1 MLRYTVLVLFSI
13 FVVTYSQSLGLPLN
27 TGQGGGGGRGGQ
39 SVPTCKY
46 EFTVPDL
53 KGGCNRASSSLSNK
67 VDAIKQDLDKTRLQY
82 VAQNS
87 IIQSTLARIQGDSSK
102 YMSQVQDLSK
112 EVSKLQNALNTV
124 GTGGGVSSA
133 NSQYINK
140 LVHDTKDLLTKSV
153 QDINNKIYNLTYQFQ
168 NNAIQ
173 ESKVNTA
180 LEVQINKQA
189 SLLSQTE
196 QKILNLENQ
205 LKNIQSKPSNTVT
218 VGATGQP
225 ATNIPLSQLQ
235 QQYKKLESDI
245 KYIQSQQQSQFQGL
259 QSKTNNAILAIQN
272 QSHEIDTVKQDTK
285 AALSQIQAAT
295 KQAKDA
301 KDAIDQFK
309 QKYEPE
315 IQINN
320 AEIQEIQ
327 RNITGVTNTL
337 SNLGST
343 ILNNKVQSLTDK
355 AKLNGVVKSAEALQN
370 TTKDLTNQIKQQSA
384 EMLNLKLA
392 LNQLNT
398 SGSGGGSGGGNNV
411 ALQQQ
416 LNSFQSKT
424 QSKLN
429 ATEAAL
435 KQVQN
440 MVTTLLAQITPL
452 LTRPGSG

>member
-1 MLRYTVLVLFSI
+1 MRYTVLVLWSI
-13 FVVTYSQSLGLPLN
+13 FAVVYSQSLGLPLN
-27 TGQGGGGGRGGQ
+27 TGQGAGGRQG
-39 SVPTCKY
+39 VPTCKY

-53 KGGCNRASSSLSNK
+53 KGGCNRASSSLTIK

-112 EVSKLQNALNTV
+112 EVSKLQNALNTA
-124 GTGGGVSSA
+124 GTGSSVSSS
-133 NSQYINK
+133 NVQYIDK

-153 QDINNKIYNLTYQFQ
+153 QDINNKIFNLTYQFQ

-180 LEVQINKQA
+180 LEIQINKQA
-189 SLLSQTE
+189 ATLSQTQ

-205 LKNIQSKPSNTVT
+205 LKNIQSKPSNPVIIGT
-218 VGATGQP
+218 TGQP
-225 ATNIPLSQLQ
+225 ATNIPLRQLQ

-245 KYIQSQQQSQFQGL
+245 KQIQSQQQSQFQGL
-259 QSKTNNAILAIQN
+259 QAKTNSAILAIQN

-285 AALSQIQAAT
+285 AALSQIQAAS

-301 KDAIDQFK
+301 KDEIDQFK

-320 AEIQEIQ
+320 AEILELQK
-327 RNITGVTNTL
+327 NITGVTNTL

-343 ILNNKVQSLTDK
+343 IMNNKIQSLQDK
-355 AKLNGVVKSAEALQN
+355 AKLGGVIKSAEALQN
-370 TTKDLTNQIKQQSA
+370 NTNDLK
-384 EMLNLKLA
+384 
-392 LNQLNT
+392 
-398 SGSGGGSGGGNNV
+398 
-411 ALQQQ
+411 
-416 LNSFQSKT
+416 
-424 QSKLN
+424 
-429 ATEAAL
+429 
-435 KQVQN
+435 KQVSISFI
-440 MVTTLLAQITPL
+440 TTLVC
-452 LTRPGSG
+452 